1 MMNLMMNFVPLM
13 KLVTLAAEGGA
24 KKSRGGLD
32 IMLLMLLPVV
42 GLFWWMS
49 RSQKKKEQKRKDML
63 GAVRKG
69 DKVVTIGGIHGEVT
83 RLNEREIVLMV
94 DKSKGIEL
102 RFARSAIAT
111 TKGGEAEG
119 GAGESAQL
127 NQEGGSRS

>member
-1 MMNLMMNFVPLM
+1 MNLIPLM
-13 KLVTLAAEGGA
+13 QLVTLAAEGGS
-24 KKSRGGLD
+24 KKPRGGGLD

-63 GAVRKG
+63 AAIKKG
-69 DKVVTIGGIHGEVT
+69 EKVVTIGGIHGEVT

-102 RFARSAIAT
+102 RFARTAIASAR
-111 TKGGEAEG
+111 GGEGENIGDLDRPGEG
-119 GAGESAQL
+119 G
-127 NQEGGSRS
+127 GGKL

>member
-1 MMNLMMNFVPLM
+1 MNLLPLM
-13 KLVTLAAEGGA
+13 QFVALAAEGGD
-24 KKSRGGLD
+24 KKPRGGGLD

-63 GAVRKG
+63 TAIRKG
-69 DKVVTIGGIHGEVT
+69 DKVVTIGGIHGEVS

-102 RFARSAIAT
+102 RFARSAIAS

-119 GAGESAQL
+119 AGASVGLSG
-127 NQEGGSRS
+127 EGGGKL

>member
-1 MMNLMMNFVPLM
+1 MNLLPLM
-13 KLVTLAAEGGA
+13 QLVTLAAEGGA
-24 KKSRGGLD
+24 KKPRGGLD

-63 GAVRKG
+63 GAIRKG
-69 DKVVTIGGIHGEVT
+69 EKVVTIGGIHGEVT

-102 RFARSAIAT
+102 RFARTAIAST
-111 TKGGEAEG
+111 RGGEGEG
-119 GAGESAQL
+119 GGDVDRL
-127 NQEGGSRS
+127 GEGGGGKL